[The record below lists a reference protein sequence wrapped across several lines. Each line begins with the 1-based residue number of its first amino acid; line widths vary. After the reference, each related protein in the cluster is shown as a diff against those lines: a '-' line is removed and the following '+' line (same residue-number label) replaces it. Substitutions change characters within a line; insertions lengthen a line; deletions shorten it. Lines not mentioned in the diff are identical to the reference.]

1 MGQAEQGI
9 GKWYY
14 GDGERREGEVG
25 TFKAS
30 TSPSSM
36 FSLDRQQV
44 KETRPGQ
51 CGLGRWMRY
60 QSEWRGQG
68 TKGKRNARC
77 EVIGKRAEKKRKEK
91 KRKEK
96 RKRIELS
103 GRLQ

>member
-1 MGQAEQGI
+1 
-9 GKWYY
+9 
-14 GDGERREGEVG
+14 
-25 TFKAS
+25 
-30 TSPSSM
+30 
-36 FSLDRQQV
+36 
-44 KETRPGQ
+44 
-51 CGLGRWMRY
+51 MRY

-103 GRLQ
+103 GRLQEILSEVLIMIEMVELVVMWSRL